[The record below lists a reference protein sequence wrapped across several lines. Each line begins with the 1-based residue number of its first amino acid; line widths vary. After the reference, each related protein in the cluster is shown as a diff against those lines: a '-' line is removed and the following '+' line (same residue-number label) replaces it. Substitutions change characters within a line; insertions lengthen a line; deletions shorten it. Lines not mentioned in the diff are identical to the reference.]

1 MTYSIKSFFNKLK
14 RTIQFIPIIW
24 KGYDFD
30 YRSAVDLFEY
40 QLSRTAKFLESD
52 NAYSSESKQNA
63 KRLKMILRLL
73 DKVYNEDY
81 VFEYTDQLRQE
92 YGIMQM
98 EWHPNADTTYTL
110 KGFKWSKAVDDAHNE
125 SINKV
130 YKILLEK
137 GMRKQ
142 ERAHQLL
149 WKLIEHNIR
158 KFWD

>member
-1 MTYSIKSFFNKLK
+1 MSILSKIK
-14 RTIQFIPIIW
+14 RTIDFIPIIW

-30 YRSAVDLFEY
+30 YRFAVDLFEY
-40 QLSRTAKFLESD
+40 QLSRTANFLESD
-52 NAYSSESKQNA
+52 SAYSLESKQNA

-81 VFEYTDQLRQE
+81 VFEYTDQLKQE
-92 YGIMQM
+92 YGTMQM
-98 EWHPNADTTYTL
+98 EWDPNDDATYTL
-110 KGFKWSKAVDDAHNE
+110 KGFKWSKAVDDSHNE

-137 GMRKQ
+137 GLFKQ

>member
-1 MTYSIKSFFNKLK
+1 MSILSKIK
-14 RTIQFIPIIW
+14 RTIDFIPIIW

-30 YRSAVDLFEY
+30 YRFAVDLFEY
-40 QLSRTAKFLESD
+40 QLSRTANFLESD
-52 NAYSSESKQNA
+52 SAYSLESKQNA

-81 VFEYTDQLRQE
+81 VFEYTDQLKQE
-92 YGIMQM
+92 YGTMQM
-98 EWHPNADTTYTL
+98 EWDPNDDATDTL
-110 KGFKWSKAVDDAHNE
+110 KGFKWSKAVDDSHNE

-137 GMRKQ
+137 GLFKQ

>member
-1 MTYSIKSFFNKLK
+1 MSILSKIK
-14 RTIQFIPIIW
+14 RTIEFIPIIW

-40 QLSRTAKFLESD
+40 QLSRTANFLESD
-52 NAYSSESKQNA
+52 KAYSVESKQNA

-81 VFEYTDQLRQE
+81 VFEYTDQLTQE
-92 YGIMQM
+92 YGTMQM
-98 EWHPNADTTYTL
+98 EWDPNDDKTYTL